1 MDICQLMYAE
11 FTRGQRECRDQFLT
25 SATQSAVSLVDENI
39 VRGCCHECSQAC
51 ICLDVLLST
60 AVLDRTFSLSSVVFL
75 YILSYFVFHCQT
87 GWLNIGLPL
96 TNLSLIDYIASVPC
110 IDTTLYV

>member
-1 MDICQLMYAE
+1 MQSLLAVNV
-11 FTRGQRECRDQFLT
+11 
-25 SATQSAVSLVDENI
+25 SAVINFLPQLLSQLFHLLTRTSSEDVAMNA
-39 VRGCCHECSQAC
+39 VRHVFVF
-51 ICLDVLLST
+51 DVLLST